1 MDEKPPAFTV
11 TDRRKFTFEGDLRD
25 GEIAPSENQTAKNS
39 EPRATASEPAAE
51 TAPKAAKVVSMPRR
65 EPEAAEDTVPEPSAA
80 LHEAAFG
87 SEAEEEPPA
96 PITAEE
102 SAEQHAAYQASSQQ
116 LDDMLKQANPGMQA
130 SGPVVFDHVVQS
142 IYLSAMIAMGAGTEP
157 GQKPRIDIL
166 GARQS
171 IDMLSV
177 LQEKTKG
184 NLTEREQTLLQS
196 ALFELRMMFLELTN
210 AISKA
215 AHQPPPGQK

>member
-11 TDRRKFTFEGDLRD
+11 TDRRKFTFDGDLRD
-25 GEIAPSENQTAKNS
+25 GEPATRESEAAAPAPQAAAP
-39 EPRATASEPAAE
+39 EPEA
-51 TAPKAAKVVSMPRR
+51 APKAAKVVSMPRR
-65 EPEAAEDTVPEPSAA
+65 EPEPEATAIPEPAAAHANPAAEAA
-80 LHEAAFG
+80 T
-87 SEAEEEPPA
+87 EEDQPA
-96 PITAEE
+96 PVTAEE

-130 SGPVVFDHVVQS
+130 SGPVTFDHVVQS

-177 LQEKTKG
+177 LQEKTSG
-184 NLTEREQTLLQS
+184 NLSEREQTLLRS
-196 ALFELRMMFLELTN
+196 ALFELRMMFLEITN

-215 AHQPPPGQK
+215 THQPPPGQK